1 MSIQTLQRQYNDV
14 APFYDLD
21 PQGVTQQS
29 LDLAVEQLN
38 HQHLMTNGAARREVL
53 DLGMGTGLFLGK
65 LKALGGDQL
74 RVFGC
79 DLAEGMVKKA
89 CRRIPDLIAEVDDAA
104 NLDALFPGQ
113 SFDLICTHFITG
125 FVPMNV
131 LAPKIWN
138 RLELGGFWS
147 LVGGT
152 RMGFPVLQAKS
163 ENKFLRWV
171 SGAGSQG
178 IQDQLLNPIDQQD
191 AERQLVAHGFEV
203 CEAETF
209 KPKVNFPNF
218 DAFMEFGYQG
228 GWFTPLIEQ
237 IGLNN
242 AGAFTRFLFNR
253 MFFPVVDHHD
263 IAVVLARKVKK

>member
-1 MSIQTLQRQYNDV
+1 
-14 APFYDLD
+14 
-21 PQGVTQQS
+21 
-29 LDLAVEQLN
+29 
-38 HQHLMTNGAARREVL
+38 
-53 DLGMGTGLFLGK
+53 
-65 LKALGGDQL
+65 
-74 RVFGC
+74 
-79 DLAEGMVKKA
+79 MVKKA

-125 FVPMNV
+125 FVPMSV
-131 LAPKIWN
+131 LGPKIWN
-138 RLELGGFWS
+138 RLELGGYWS

-152 RMGFPVLQAKS
+152 KLGFPVLQSKS
-163 ENKFLRWV
+163 SNRFLRWV

-178 IQDQLLNPIDQQD
+178 IQEQLLNPDDQKD
-191 AERQLVAHGFEV
+191 AERQLVEHGFEV

-209 KPKVNFPNF
+209 RPQVNFPNF

-242 AGAFTRFLFNR
+242 TGAFARFLFNR
-253 MFFPVVDHHD
+253 LFFPVVDHHD
-263 IAVVLARKVKK
+263 VAVILARKVKK